1 MVLVYCVV
9 TKLHAVGLIEGEEE
23 EEVMVL
29 VTKSLMIVVVVVV
42 VETTTGSE
50 IATGV
55 PMVVLVETGMT
66 G

>member
-29 VTKSLMIVVVVVV
+29 VTKSLMIVVVVV
-42 VETTTGSE
+42 ETTTGSE